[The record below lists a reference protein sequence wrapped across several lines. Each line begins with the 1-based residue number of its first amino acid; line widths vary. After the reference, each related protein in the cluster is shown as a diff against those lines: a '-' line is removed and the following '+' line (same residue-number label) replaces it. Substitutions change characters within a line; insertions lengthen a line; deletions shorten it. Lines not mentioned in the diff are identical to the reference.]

1 MVARAVPEEVLVH
14 PRHAVA
20 LDQAISPD
28 RLGTYLRAGKGD
40 PGRARALYLWD
51 RDVASAVLA
60 DVAVVEVALRN
71 ALNDGLVRMHGED
84 WYTRDIG
91 LDDRSRTK
99 LAAAW
104 RDLPRAR
111 RTPGRVVAQLMF
123 GFWVDLLDSGGTVG
137 REPQQWD
144 VRYDDLWRA
153 GLARVFPGG
162 RTEAAALGARFSRA
176 WTHQQVRTVQILRN
190 RAAHHEPLINGV
202 PLPGQR
208 QSGRSRISV
217 VQGHQACLLV
227 LRMIDRD
234 LGEWAQQQ
242 SRVPAEIALRP

>member
-28 RLGTYLRAGKGD
+28 RLGTYLRAGGGD

-71 ALNDGLVRMHGED
+71 ALNDVLVRMYG
-84 WYTRDIG
+84 
-91 LDDRSRTK
+91 
-99 LAAAW
+99 
-104 RDLPRAR
+104 
-111 RTPGRVVAQLMF
+111 
-123 GFWVDLLDSGGTVG
+123 
-137 REPQQWD
+137 EPQQWH

-153 GLARVFPGG
+153 GLARAFPGG
-162 RTEAAALGARFSRA
+162 RTEAAALEARFSRA

-217 VQGHQACLLV
+217 LQGHQACLLV

-234 LGEWAQQQ
+234 LGE
-242 SRVPAEIALRP
+242 

>member
-1 MVARAVPEEVLVH
+1 VH

-20 LDQAISPD
+20 LDHAISAD
-28 RLGTYLRAGKGD
+28 RLGTYLRAGEGD
-40 PGRARALYLWD
+40 PDRARALYLWD

-71 ALNDGLVRMHGED
+71 ALNDALVRLYGEV

-144 VRYDDLWRA
+144 VRYDDLWRG
-153 GLARVFPGG
+153 GLAQAFPGG
-162 RTEAAALGARFSRA
+162 RKEAAALDARFSRA

-208 QSGRSRISV
+208 QAERSRISV
-217 VQGHQACLLV
+217 LHGHELCLLV

-234 LGEWAQQQ
+234 LGDWAQRQ
-242 SRVPAEIALRP
+242 SRVPAVVARRP